1 MHLKYGHDGKK
12 ENSISFFAQFLHQ
25 VGHKIPETL
34 LEEVLLLRDSFDS
47 EGEACTK
54 QVSLGQL
61 LRGDNLQPVL
71 HLVLLRTFF

>member
-1 MHLKYGHDGKK
+1 M
-12 ENSISFFAQFLHQ
+12 
-25 VGHKIPETL
+25 GHKIPETL
-34 LEEVLLLRDSFDS
+34 LEEVLLLGDSFDS